1 MATLF
6 FDIGS
11 TLADAASLD
20 GELVFTPLPRVIET
34 LDALP
39 EVRKGIISNPGD
51 DPADRA
57 RAEAALDK
65 AFHGYFPD
73 PSLINWG
80 AKDSAAI
87 FVSAIDKAGV
97 AASDCV
103 YVGEDAGER
112 RSAAEAGMGVAPHPV
127 FALAALQRRA
137 VFWGRVALPAGRTL
151 SELAALAGSIEFVPV
166 HVPSE
171 RLVLGMATEDAAA
184 MIARQGFPVDLRGQ
198 VGDTNAYLMRDDRPL
213 PSMVAL
219 AAVPESDRQG
229 IEAKRRAAAAFAYVS
244 GAVAGFGNTVVSLGA
259 APRGVDLAAAA
270 GTPIEEI
277 HIPETAH
284 GHTERLLPDPSLLQ
298 RPGEAQ
304 MGGFLPAP
312 PPGPASEAVHL
323 VLQQNLTA
331 ETMRGHIER
340 LAGAVPLRPGADDKI
355 RSRHIESKDN
365 AIVVDYLVDYFRD
378 LGLAVRRQEFSFRGR
393 RLFNVEA
400 EYRVPGAASV
410 LISAH
415 LDSTAAEGEFFTSAG
430 EPRPYDPSTDPAPG
444 ADDDGSGVAALLCAA
459 DCLNKLV
466 AVGHAPRQSVRFVAF
481 NAEEQGLIG
490 SKSYARAAA
499 AAGDRIAA
507 VLQMDMIGGFQ
518 GGARKVEIHAGT
530 GVAGPVAEASQRL
543 AALSADA
550 VHTIAPDLEPQVLTG
565 PDDPAAGRSDHASF
579 HERGWAAVVMSENF
593 FADTGPASGTR
604 QYHKPGDR
612 PDDRDL
618 NTDYAAGI
626 ARAVTLAG
634 LRLAGL

>member
-259 APRGVDLAAAA
+259 APRGVYLAAAA

-277 HIPETAH
+277 HIPETGH

-298 RPGEAQ
+298 RPGEAR

-323 VLQQNLTA
+323 VLQQHLTA
-331 ETMRGHIER
+331 ATMRGHIER

-355 RSRHIESKDN
+355 GSRHIESKDN

-378 LGLAVRRQEFSFRGR
+378 LGLGAERRCQSRHLMPIRTCRICSRSAPPRPSTACLPGKRSIGMRRRIHSRQTATGPSTPYFGLPRKIIGKGTSLSATQRYGAPPSRVWTAWPTSGAISRAFRSSPP
-393 RLFNVEA
+393 A
-400 EYRVPGAASV
+400 EISVNPLPDALTACASV
-410 LISAH
+410 SL
-415 LDSTAAEGEFFTSAG
+415 
-430 EPRPYDPSTDPAPG
+430 P
-444 ADDDGSGVAALLCAA
+444 
-459 DCLNKLV
+459 
-466 AVGHAPRQSVRFVAF
+466 
-481 NAEEQGLIG
+481 
-490 SKSYARAAA
+490 AAA
-499 AAGDRIAA
+499 VADRTRWPPIKTYAG
-507 VLQMDMIGGFQ
+507 
-518 GGARKVEIHAGT
+518 
-530 GVAGPVAEASQRL
+530 S
-543 AALSADA
+543 
-550 VHTIAPDLEPQVLTG
+550 
-565 PDDPAAGRSDHASF
+565 RS
-579 HERGWAAVVMSENF
+579 
-593 FADTGPASGTR
+593 
-604 QYHKPGDR
+604 
-612 PDDRDL
+612 
-618 NTDYAAGI
+618 
-626 ARAVTLAG
+626 
-634 LRLAGL
+634 